1 MEMPDDTFLVAY
13 ADDVAAVITARDAE
27 EAQRMLNQ
35 VMRRVRNWMDE
46 NRMRFIVDG
55 LFPRHPLRDREEYP
69 GPLEDVPIFSEDE
82 LSLAASSLRNKKAPG
97 PDGIPSE
104 VLRVVARSCSQVLLN
119 MYNRCLKDGVFPK
132 RWKIQRLVLVG
143 KGKGDPNS
151 PSAYRPLCMLDT
163 AGKLLERLLRPR
175 LVAAIRDAGDL
186 SARQYGFR
194 TARSTI
200 GAIQEILNAVQ
211 VAQRGNHF
219 SRRMVLLAT
228 LDVRNAFN
236 SARRTDLLAALE
248 DVFQAPDYLLRKIRS
263 YLRDRE
269 LRYDLSLIHI

>member
-1 MEMPDDTFLVAY
+1 
-13 ADDVAAVITARDAE
+13 
-27 EAQRMLNQ
+27 
-35 VMRRVRNWMDE
+35 MDE
-46 NRMRFIVDG
+46 NQIRFIVDG

-97 PDGIPSE
+97 PDGIPAD
-104 VLRVVARSCSQVLLN
+104 VLRVAARSCPQVLLN
-119 MYNRCLKDGVFPK
+119 MHNRCLKDGVFLK

-143 KGKGDPNS
+143 KGKGGPNS
-151 PSAYRPLCMLDT
+151 TLAYRPLCMLDT
-163 AGKLLERLLRPR
+163 AGKLLEHLRPR
-175 LVAAIRDAGDL
+175 LVAAIRDAGAL

-219 SRRMVLLAT
+219 SRRTVLL
-228 LDVRNAFN
+228 
-236 SARRTDLLAALE
+236 
-248 DVFQAPDYLLRKIRS
+248 
-263 YLRDRE
+263 
-269 LRYDLSLIHI
+269 LSLIHI